1 MLDHSSTFQQA
12 LEAVEALSLSDQEA
26 LLDLLQ
32 KRLADQRRRALVKE
46 ITEVRQEYSQGQA
59 KFGAVSD
66 FLAELDS

>member
-12 LEAVEALSLSDQEA
+12 LEAVEALSFSDQEA

-32 KRLADQRRRALVKE
+32 KRLADQRRKALVKE
-46 ITEVRQEYSQGQA
+46 ITEVRQEYSQGQV
-59 KFGAVSD
+59 KFGSVSD